1 MERRLEVKE
10 ERKRSTMKYNEW
22 IRKKKENRKR
32 KKNKKRKMKKK
43 NENNEKQKS
52 MEEKEMKYTDMF

>member
-32 KKNKKRKMKKK
+32 KKNKKRKMKTMKNKK
-43 NENNEKQKS
+43 VWRKK
-52 MEEKEMKYTDMF
+52 K